1 MLRRL
6 SFYALLVLV
15 VLPLMAF
22 RMPSSREVSE
32 RLLYDVRGAFVT
44 AKPDVPKALVAAV
57 DSMVDTAIQSTVR
70 STVLPRTI
78 IAIRIEET
86 SSVPMLIGVRHIAKV
101 TVQAV
106 SVASGEPV
114 AEGSFTASIYLFD
127 EKTADQEL
135 ALKVVNRISSEF
147 RLDDRRHGSLASA
160 LAE

>member
-6 SFYALLVLV
+6 SFHALLVLT

-44 AKPDVPKALVAAV
+44 AKPDVPKTLVTAV
-57 DSMVDTAIQSTVR
+57 DSLVESAIQSTTR

-106 SVASGEPV
+106 SVTSGEPV
-114 AEGSFTASIYLFD
+114 AEGTFTASIYLFD
-127 EKTADQEL
+127 EKVADQEL

-147 RLDDRRHGSLASA
+147 RLDDRRRSSLASA